1 MRQLQQSEKRPV
13 QIENQPTLPLIKLPP
28 SFQQN
33 FVVSGVPVKRARRSP
48 RTKKIRWLL
57 SIGLILIVAIILFEQ
72 ASGQGGAA
80 LADTLR
86 ATLGPT
92 LTAQVESWYLGLD
105 DNLHQLQYHLQGQ
118 QAAPPWATKGISSST
133 TPTTAMKTVPNNAAS
148 SAPVTLS
155 AVPFTSLKPLVTPPI
170 DGEGVWQ
177 PLVQSTPTATI
188 PSLPIIARTFFRPD
202 AVRPYAVV
210 TMLQFDTRF
219 MRLHMIAGTTEPGG
233 PRGERGT
240 GVIPTSDQ
248 QMLLAAFNGGF
259 KYADGQYGLMTNG
272 VTYVPPQPGAATIAV
287 TKEGQILLGA
297 WGSDPRLNT
306 NNADLV
312 AWRQNAALLI
322 NHDVINPLTHDGA
335 AWGGTVLNSTYTWRS
350 GLGITADGSLIYAA
364 GDALSANTLGV
375 ALQAAGAVMA
385 MQTDINPFWV
395 RAFLYTA
402 NAGHL
407 PVPSKLNT
415 SMQGTGYEYL
425 YGTARD
431 FFYLTYAT
439 PTLPSYSSKR
449 EVTPQ

>member
-1 MRQLQQSEKRPV
+1 MR
-13 QIENQPTLPLIKLPP
+13 IENQPTLLLIKLPQP
-28 SFQQN
+28 FPQN
-33 FVVSGVPVKRARRSP
+33 VVMSGASAKRIRRSP
-48 RTKKIRWLL
+48 RNKKARRWLL
-57 SIGLILIVAIILFEQ
+57 SVGLVLIVAVIVFEQ

-80 LADTLR
+80 FADTLR

-92 LTAQVESWYLGLD
+92 LTAQIESWYLGLD
-105 DNLHQLQYHLQGQ
+105 DNIHQLQYHLQGQ
-118 QAAPPWATKGISSST
+118 QATPPWATKGISASATPATRTTTTNAST
-133 TPTTAMKTVPNNAAS
+133 P
-148 SAPVTLS
+148 APVTLA

-177 PLVQSTPTATI
+177 TLMQSTATATI

-202 AVRPYAVV
+202 PVRPYAVV

-219 MRLHMIAGTTEPGG
+219 MRLHMIAGISEPGG
-233 PRGERGT
+233 PRGARGT
-240 GVIPTSDQ
+240 GVIPTSDLQ
-248 QMLLAAFNGGF
+248 TLLAAFNGGF
-259 KYADGQYGLMTNG
+259 KYADGQYGMMTDG
-272 VTYVPPQPGAATIAV
+272 VTYVPPQLGAATIAV

-297 WGSDPRLNT
+297 WGSDPRLNS
-306 NNADLV
+306 NNPDLV

-350 GLGITADGSLIYAA
+350 GLGITADGSLVYAA
-364 GDALSANTLGV
+364 GDALSANTLGI
-375 ALQAAGAVMA
+375 ALQSAGAVMA

-395 RAFLYTA
+395 RAFLYAA
-402 NAGHL
+402 NQPHL
-407 PVPSKLNT
+407 PVPTKLNT

-439 PTLPSYSSKR
+439 PILPSSSSKR
-449 EVTPQ
+449 ELTPQ